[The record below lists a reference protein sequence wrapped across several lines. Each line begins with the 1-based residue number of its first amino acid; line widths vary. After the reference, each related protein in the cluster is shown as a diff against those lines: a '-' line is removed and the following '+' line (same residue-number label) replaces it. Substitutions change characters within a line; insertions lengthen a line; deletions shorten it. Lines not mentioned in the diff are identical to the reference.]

1 MPGQFKCQKCDRSF
15 TMAAHLGRHVN
26 AVHGAGRKGKSM
38 KPSGGSSR
46 AGRRGAMR
54 GGHSGGSMHAVETP
68 TKILAD
74 ISEYRD
80 VLIERRSMIDDQIQ
94 SLESAMGMMSGG
106 LAVPDGPSRKGR
118 RSGGRPRGASM
129 GGAAKSGKGKGT
141 RAGREGSLKQFIVK
155 VLGGTSRPLSP
166 SEIASGVVKGG
177 YKTTASNLT
186 KAVSNALP
194 QMNQV
199 KKAGRGLYRV

>member
-26 AVHGAGRKGKSM
+26 AVHGAGRKGKS
-38 KPSGGSSR
+38 KKSSS
-46 AGRRGAMR
+46 APGR
-54 GGHSGGSMHAVETP
+54 GGRSGGSMHAVEGP

-80 VLIERRSMIDDQIQ
+80 VLIDRRSTIDEQIQ
-94 SLESAMGMMSGG
+94 SLENAMGMMSGG
-106 LAVPDGPSRKGR
+106 LAIPDGPSRKGR
-118 RSGGRPRGASM
+118 GKGGRPRGV
-129 GGAAKSGKGKGT
+129 AKTGKGKGS

-155 VLGGTSRPLSP
+155 VLGGTSKPLTP
-166 SEIASGVVKGG
+166 SEIAAGVVKVG

>member
-15 TMAAHLGRHVN
+15 TMAAHLGRHMN
-26 AVHGAGRKGKSM
+26 AVHGGGKGKAKRMSNA
-38 KPSGGSSR
+38 PWR
-46 AGRRGAMR
+46 ATRRGRVTR
-54 GGHSGGSMHAVETP
+54 GRSSAGIQGIESP
-68 TKILAD
+68 TQILAD
-74 ISEYRD
+74 ISAYRD
-80 VLIERRSMIDDQIQ
+80 ALVDRRSAIDEQIQ

-106 LAVPDGPSRKGR
+106 LAIPDGPSRKGLGAGGGSR
-118 RSGGRPRGASM
+118 GKSGGGKAT
-129 GGAAKSGKGKGT
+129 KGKAT
-141 RAGREGSLKQFIVK
+141 RDGREGSLKQMIVK
-155 VLGGTSRPLSP
+155 VLGSTTRPLSP
-166 SEIASGVVKGG
+166 SEIAANVVKVG